1 MKEIWEEVE
10 GKKEEFESEVEGC
23 LVIVLKKELLEVKVI
38 GWKDDVFIVMGKLIN
53 FIKKV
58 NEKLEKIK
66 NEIIE
71 VF

>member
-23 LVIVLKKELLEVKVI
+23 VVIVLKKELLEVKVI

>member
-23 LVIVLKKELLEVKVI
+23 VVIVLKKELLEVKVI
-38 GWKDDVFIVMGKLIN
+38 GWKDDVFIVMGKLTD

-66 NEIIE
+66 NEITE

>member
-23 LVIVLKKELLEVKVI
+23 VVIVLKKELLEVKVI
-38 GWKDDVFIVMGKLIN
+38 GWKDDVFIVMGKLID

>member
-23 LVIVLKKELLEVKVI
+23 VVIVLKKELLEVKVI
-38 GWKDDVFIVMGKLIN
+38 GWKEDVFIVMGKLID

>member
-1 MKEIWEEVE
+1 ME

-23 LVIVLKKELLEVKVI
+23 VVIVLKKELLEVKVI
-38 GWKDDVFIVMGKLIN
+38 GWKEDVFIVMGKLID

>member
-38 GWKDDVFIVMGKLIN
+38 GWKDDVFIVMGKLID